1 MGRKSTYAVRDP
13 EPTNRDPAPARLNV
27 PAIHVNPPA
36 CPHCGNIGRWR
47 QGGTCTPNP
56 LSKQMVRWRQCLKC
70 GRSHNQI
77 WPMTENE
84 AAKYCCPEGVISAV

>member
-1 MGRKSTYAVRDP
+1 MGRKANYKFRDP
-13 EPTNRDPAPARLNV
+13 EPVTRDPV
-27 PAIHVNPPA
+27 PVPTVHVNPVA

-47 QGGTCTPNP
+47 QGGTTTPNP

-77 WPMTENE
+77 WPMTESE
-84 AAKYCCPEGVISAV
+84 VAKYCCPEHVMNVG